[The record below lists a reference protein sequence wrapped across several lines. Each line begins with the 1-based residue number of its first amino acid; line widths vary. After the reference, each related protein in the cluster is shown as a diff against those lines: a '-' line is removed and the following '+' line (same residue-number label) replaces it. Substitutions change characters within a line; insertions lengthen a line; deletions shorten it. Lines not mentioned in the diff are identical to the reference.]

1 MKVTDATEVFFFLKF
16 FKSNFLRSRCVLHN
30 FVNSVSFCLMF
41 CTKTIETEKFSV
53 WRADFSTVIE
63 SKEDLAHA
71 QKISR
76 NFVYNFSVSHS
87 NGIIPDLNQSFSPH
101 LFTWER

>member
-1 MKVTDATEVFFFLKF
+1 MCTPQLCEF
-16 FKSNFLRSRCVLHN
+16 C
-30 FVNSVSFCLMF
+30 SFCLMF

-76 NFVYNFSVSHS
+76 NFVYNFSVSLEASRS
-87 NGIIPDLNQSFSPH
+87 NGIFVPDHSGFE
-101 LFTWER
+101 F